1 LGTRETGAN
10 MARWRHVQCGIGGL
24 LAAFLVTAMPIE
36 ARAISPDEL
45 FQKIIPKVDP
55 GSERKPAKRRTQ
67 RAAPA
72 APQAKAA
79 LPEGAQS
86 DAAVPLPARRPDA
99 AANVEPPAATA
110 AVPAAPAPVVADHAA
125 TPLPRSKPESER
137 KAAGLVAI
145 PPPAD
150 AAVEKVTTES
160 VPADPALAASAATA
174 LAGAVAADPPT
185 AEQLAFAPPV
195 LPSALKPAPGEAG
208 GRNTDGT
215 LKKTDRLPPLRKEA
229 AVVSPGAAATAGE
242 GQAAEAG
249 RVPANLPAPLPTP
262 RRKPEIVMAAMMPTV
277 TPALPEGLAACRA
290 SMAGMKISAK
300 ALPAIQAGSC
310 GGPDP
315 FDVTELEGGAID
327 LSPAAKVNCAV
338 ATTLAR
344 WIAEDIQPSAQ
355 ALLGGRVT
363 GLRIAD
369 SYSCRGRNRVADAQ
383 LSEHAFLNAVDIGA
397 FEVGG
402 RWVTVTKAK
411 DRTENEDSFLKAA
424 RVSACDKFMTVLGP
438 GSDGYHEDHYHL
450 DLRQR
455 GKGAGK
461 KYCH

>member
-1 LGTRETGAN
+1 
-10 MARWRHVQCGIGGL
+10 M

-67 RAAPA
+67 RATPA

-79 LPEGAQS
+79 LPEGAKS
-86 DAAVPLPARRPDA
+86 DASPAMPLPARRPDA
-99 AANVEPPAATA
+99 AAEPPVA
-110 AVPAAPAPVVADHAA
+110 AVAVPVTPAPVVADRPA

-150 AAVEKVTTES
+150 AAVEKVTTET
-160 VPADPALAASAATA
+160 VPADPALAAGAAAA
-174 LAGAVAADPPT
+174 LAGAVPADPPT

-208 GRNTDGT
+208 GRNTDGS
-215 LKKTDRLPPLRKEA
+215 LKKSDRLPPPQKEA
-229 AVVSPGAAATAGE
+229 AIASPEAAATAGE
-242 GQAAEAG
+242 GPLDEVG
-249 RVPANLPAPLPTP
+249 RAPANLPAPLPTP
-262 RRKPEIVMAAMMPTV
+262 RRKPEIVMAAMIPTV

-290 SMAGMKISAK
+290 SMASMKISAK
-300 ALPAIQAGSC
+300 ALPAIQSGSC

-315 FDVTELEGGAID
+315 FDVSELEGGAID

-344 WIAEDIQPSAQ
+344 WIEEDIQPSAQ

-369 SYSCRGRNRVADAQ
+369 SYSCRGRNRVANAQ

-397 FEVGG
+397 FEIGG

-411 DRTENEDSFLKAA
+411 DRTEKEDSFLKAA